1 MYHLE
6 TSNMDIYNYE
16 VIRTTVC
23 DQYLELNN
31 DLNSD
36 IV

>member
-1 MYHLE
+1 MYRLE
-6 TSNMDIYNYE
+6 TSMVYIYNYE

-36 IV
+36 MV